1 MLAAPLDVQGHQIQ
15 TELLTGLW
23 SVTCDMQALDD
34 GTCR

>member
-15 TELLTGLW
+15 TELLAGHW
-23 SVTCDMQALDD
+23 RVTCDMQAVDD